1 MEGKLDLK
9 LNVVDENGC
18 ELTDKKPYL
27 YQTTDTVRYVT
38 KQQLSA
44 IAKDVRTTFVNL
56 IKDPYPVVQLP
67 LLL

>member
-27 YQTTDTVRYVT
+27 YQTTDKVRYVT
-38 KQQLSA
+38 KQLS
-44 IAKDVRTTFVNL
+44 
-56 IKDPYPVVQLP
+56 
-67 LLL
+67 

>member
-38 KQQLSA
+38 KQLSENNFQ
-44 IAKDVRTTFVNL
+44 R
-56 IKDPYPVVQLP
+56 
-67 LLL
+67 